1 MSQSKDKS
9 KTRGQARIKSRQVP
23 EGINLFSQFIAL
35 VGIYIASGRKG
46 AVPIGIALF
55 GSWQLVLLYILI
67 IELVQIP
74 LFYFLLGPL
83 ASRMTWGQRLK
94 IKYQPQRNKIMHSK
108 MFLAARKYGAWGIFF
123 VVAMPA
129 FSGGVLGGVLLD
141 RLLGLDRRKSIIA
154 ILCGILACNIGLI
167 FGVEGIKRIVFF
179 LRS

>member
-1 MSQSKDKS
+1 MAKYF
-9 KTRGQARIKSRQVP
+9 T
-23 EGINLFSQFIAL
+23 EFIAL

-67 IELVQIP
+67 IELIQVP

-83 ASRMTWGQRLK
+83 ATQIAWAQHLK
-94 IKYQPQRNKIMHSK
+94 IKYQPQRNRNMHSK
-108 MFLAARKYGAWGIFF
+108 IFIAAKRYGAWGIFF

-154 ILCGILACNIGLI
+154 ILCGILACNMGLI
-167 FGVEGIKRIVFF
+167 FGMEGIKRIVFL
-179 LRS
+179 LRG